1 MPAAAPVRS
10 PHRDGELRW
19 GCTRPRGKGTSV
31 VLYGVLVVAAVGGCI
46 PSSDPPAAPPGST
59 PGDLAS
65 LVVSAGALS
74 PAFDPAVTSYSVL
87 VPNTTTSTT
96 VTATAAERLAKIS
109 INNQV
114 ATAGQPFGP
123 INLAIG
129 TTTVTVVVDG
139 PGFNKTYTIVI
150 TRAAAAIAD
159 LASLQVSAGGLTP
172 RFDPQVLAYSVSAA
186 NSTTSTTI
194 TVTAT
199 DSTATIAINNQPATS
214 GQSFGPVPLSLGPNA
229 ITIVVTAPS
238 GAVKTYTVAIV
249 RGASGI
255 ADLASLSLSAGAL
268 SPGFTPDQTAYRI
281 ATGNSTTQTT
291 VTAIVADAT
300 ATLTVNGTPATS
312 GQPFGPIGLTI
323 GVNIL
328 TVRVTAQDGSAK
340 VYTIEITRPPS
351 SNANL
356 SQLAISAGAL
366 SPAFSEDTLDYS
378 LSVPSTTTSTTV
390 TATVADE
397 TASVQVNGQPV
408 GSGQAS
414 PPINLNVGTNQI
426 VILVTAQNGTTK
438 TYSITVER
446 TVSTN
451 LSELVISAGS
461 LTPPFNAGT
470 TNYSIEVP
478 NTTANTTVTATVQ
491 DPTATLTING
501 AAAIS
506 GQAFGPIAL
515 NVGPN
520 QVTIIVRALNG
531 ATKTYQVTITRAA
544 NVNLGSLSLS
554 AGATT
559 PSFNPAVTSYSLSVP
574 NETASTTVTA
584 AVEDAT
590 STLTVNGQSVPSGQ
604 AFGPIAL
611 VVGQNT
617 VTIVVRAVDGVT
629 TKTYSVVITRA
640 PSSNAML
647 AGLQVSPGFMIPVF
661 SAAVTTYTV
670 NNAGLFTAA
679 VNVTATVQEQNAS
692 ITINGAAVASGTT
705 LQVPLTGPSTAVTVL
720 VRAQDQVTTVPYSV
734 TVNR

>member
-1 MPAAAPVRS
+1 
-10 PHRDGELRW
+10 
-19 GCTRPRGKGTSV
+19 
-31 VLYGVLVVAAVGGCI
+31 VLLAAVTGGCI
-46 PSSDPPAAPPGST
+46 PSSDPPAGPPGST

-65 LVVSAGALS
+65 LSVSAGALS
-74 PAFDPAVTSYSVL
+74 PAFDPVVTSYAVL
-87 VPNTTTSTT
+87 VPNATTSTT

-114 ATAGQPFGP
+114 ATPGQPFGP
-123 INLAIG
+123 INLAVG
-129 TTTVTVVVDG
+129 TTTLTIVVDG

-159 LASLQVSAGGLTP
+159 LASLQVSAGGLSP
-172 RFDPQVLAYSVSAA
+172 RFDPQVLAYSVLAA

-194 TVTAT
+194 TVTAA

-214 GQSFGPVPLSLGPNA
+214 GQPFGPIPLSLGPNA
-229 ITIVVTAPS
+229 VTIVVTAPG
-238 GAVKTYTVAIV
+238 GAVKTYSVVIV

-255 ADLASLSLSAGAL
+255 ADLASLYLSAGAL
-268 SPGFTPDQTAYRI
+268 SPGFTPEQTSYRI

-291 VTAIVADAT
+291 ITAVLADAT

-356 SQLAISAGAL
+356 SALALSAGSF
-366 SPAFSEDTLDYS
+366 SPAFSEDTVDYS
-378 LSVPSTTTSTTV
+378 LSVPSTTASTTV

-414 PPINLNVGTNQI
+414 PPIALNVGTNQI
-426 VILVTAQNGTTK
+426 MIVVTAQNGTTK
-438 TYSITVER
+438 TYSVTIER

-451 LSELVISAGS
+451 LVGLTLSAGP
-461 LTPPFNAGT
+461 LTPSFDAGT
-470 TNYSIEVP
+470 TAYSMEVP
-478 NTTANTTVTATVQ
+478 NTTTSTTVTATVQ

-501 AAAIS
+501 AAANS

-520 QVTIIVRALNG
+520 QVTVIVRALNG
-531 ATKTYQVTITRAA
+531 ATKTYTVTITRAA
-544 NVNLGSLSLS
+544 NVNLGNLSLS
-554 AGATT
+554 AGT
-559 PSFNPAVTSYSLSVP
+559 PTPPFSPAVTSYNLSVP
-574 NETASTTVTA
+574 NGTTSTTVTA
-584 AVEDAT
+584 TVEDST
-590 STLTVNGQSVPSGQ
+590 STLTINGQAVSSGQ

-611 VVGQNT
+611 VVGQNA
-617 VTIVVRAVDGVT
+617 VNIVVRAVDGVT
-629 TKTYSVVITRA
+629 TKTYSVTITRA
-640 PSSNAML
+640 PSSNALL
-647 AGLQVSPGFMIPVF
+647 AGLQVTPGFMIPVF
-661 SAAVTTYTV
+661 NPGGTTYTV
-670 NNAGLFTAA
+670 NGAGLFTAA
-679 VNVTATVQEQNAS
+679 VSVTATVQDPTAS
-692 ITINGAAVASGTT
+692 ITINGAAVASGTPF
-705 LQVPLTGPSTAVTVL
+705 QVLLTGPSTPISIV
-720 VRAQDQVTTVPYSV
+720 VRAQDTVTTVTYSV

>member
-1 MPAAAPVRS
+1 
-10 PHRDGELRW
+10 
-19 GCTRPRGKGTSV
+19 
-31 VLYGVLVVAAVGGCI
+31 VLLHGVLLAAVTGGCI
-46 PSSDPPAAPPGST
+46 PSSDPPAGPPGST

-65 LVVSAGALS
+65 LSVSAGALS
-74 PAFDPAVTSYSVL
+74 PAFDPVVTSYAVL
-87 VPNTTTSTT
+87 VPNATTSTT

-114 ATAGQPFGP
+114 ATPGQPFGP
-123 INLAIG
+123 INLAVG
-129 TTTVTVVVDG
+129 TTTLTIVVDG

-159 LASLQVSAGGLTP
+159 LASLQVSAGGLSP
-172 RFDPQVLAYSVSAA
+172 RFDPQVLAYSVLAA

-194 TVTAT
+194 TVTAA

-214 GQSFGPVPLSLGPNA
+214 GQPFGPISLILGPNA
-229 ITIVVTAPS
+229 VTIVVTAPG
-238 GAVKTYTVAIV
+238 GAVKTYSVVIV

-268 SPGFTPDQTAYRI
+268 SPGFTPEQTSYRI

-291 VTAIVADAT
+291 ITAVLADAT

-356 SQLAISAGAL
+356 SALALSAGSF
-366 SPAFSEDTLDYS
+366 SPAFSEDTVDYS
-378 LSVPSTTTSTTV
+378 LSVPSTTASTTV

-414 PPINLNVGTNQI
+414 PPIALNVGTNQI
-426 VILVTAQNGTTK
+426 MIVVTAQNGTTK
-438 TYSITVER
+438 TYSVTIER

-451 LSELVISAGS
+451 LVGLTLSAGP
-461 LTPPFNAGT
+461 LTPSFDAGT
-470 TNYSIEVP
+470 TAYSMEVP
-478 NTTANTTVTATVQ
+478 NTTTSTTVTATVQ

-501 AAAIS
+501 AAANS

-520 QVTIIVRALNG
+520 QVTVIVRALNG
-531 ATKTYQVTITRAA
+531 ATKTYTVTITRAA
-544 NVNLGSLSLS
+544 NVNLGNLSLS
-554 AGATT
+554 AGT
-559 PSFNPAVTSYSLSVP
+559 PTPPFSPAVTSYNLSVP
-574 NETASTTVTA
+574 NGTTSTTVTA
-584 AVEDAT
+584 TVEDST
-590 STLTVNGQSVPSGQ
+590 STLTINGQAVSSGQ

-611 VVGQNT
+611 VVGQNA
-617 VTIVVRAVDGVT
+617 VNIVVRAVDGVT
-629 TKTYSVVITRA
+629 TKTYSVTITRA
-640 PSSNAML
+640 PSSNALL
-647 AGLQVSPGFMIPVF
+647 AGLQVTPGFMIPVF
-661 SAAVTTYTV
+661 NPGGTTYTV
-670 NNAGLFTAA
+670 NGAGLFTAA
-679 VNVTATVQEQNAS
+679 VSVTAAVQDPTAS
-692 ITINGAAVASGTT
+692 ITINGAAVASGTPF
-705 LQVPLTGPSTAVTVL
+705 QVLLTGPSTPISIV
-720 VRAQDQVTTVPYSV
+720 VRAQDTVTTVTYSV